1 MADEYS
7 LNGFTKNFSINIVH
21 VPSGKKVSFEAFLI
35 SLGDSFKPNFK
46 STPVYG
52 RMDSIVN
59 YQNTSRT
66 ISLSFAVPA
75 RSEEHARQ
83 NLIKFNNLA
92 KFQYP
97 SYNVQGQAS
106 GIASAPICK
115 LIFNNLIQF
124 DGSYLYG
131 YFSSIDFAPVNE
143 SGYFFEPT
151 ETTIFPKEF
160 KLSLSFTVLHTKPL
174 GWRGGSF
181 SVDSFPYNVGDPF
194 ISTDRGN
201 EVVAQLLS
209 AGLGDAGDIEPV
221 DPRAQALIDKL
232 NA

>member
-1 MADEYS
+1 MANYA
-7 LNGFTKNFSINIVH
+7 LTPFTEQFSIDIQH
-21 VPSGKKVSFEAFLI
+21 VPSGREVNFDAFLI

-75 RSEEHARQ
+75 KSENHAIV
-83 NLIKFNNLA
+83 NLENINELA

-97 SYNVQGQAS
+97 SYHVQGQAS

-115 LIFNNLIQF
+115 LKFHNLIQF
-124 DGSYLYG
+124 AGNYLYG
-131 YFSSIDFAPVNE
+131 HFSSIDFSPVNE
-143 SGYFFEPT
+143 SGYFT
-151 ETTIFPKEF
+151 VVGTNNSVRIYPKEY

-174 GWRGGSF
+174 GWSRKTF
-181 SVDSFPYNVGDPF
+181 STVNFPYNIGQTQEAEEQAAVYREGGPNPAD
-194 ISTDRGN
+194 S
-201 EVVAQLLS
+201 
-209 AGLGDAGDIEPV
+209 
-221 DPRAQALIDKL
+221 RAQALIDNL
-232 NA
+232 GASIPSIRV